1 MTEGLKSPLFLFML
15 LLIGILFFAFSPGQW
30 TPAWVV
36 NHDKFVHF
44 AVFFLLSVFL
54 SYVFPLLNLLTHFI
68 LLLFFA
74 ILIEVV
80 QFSLFSRGFSIE
92 DILFG
97 ALGVLL
103 FYLLVFLAK
112 KI

>member
-1 MTEGLKSPLFLFML
+1 MFDKVIGVLLFLFVL
-15 LLIGILFFAFSPGQW
+15 GILIFAFSPGQW
-30 TPAWVV
+30 TPAWIV
-36 NHDKFVHF
+36 NHDKFAHL
-44 AVFFLLSVFL
+44 AVFFLLSIFL
-54 SYVFPLLNLLTHFI
+54 SFVFPLLKLSIHFMA
-68 LLLFFA
+68 LFIFA
-74 ILIEVV
+74 ILIEAA

-97 ALGVLL
+97 TLGVLL